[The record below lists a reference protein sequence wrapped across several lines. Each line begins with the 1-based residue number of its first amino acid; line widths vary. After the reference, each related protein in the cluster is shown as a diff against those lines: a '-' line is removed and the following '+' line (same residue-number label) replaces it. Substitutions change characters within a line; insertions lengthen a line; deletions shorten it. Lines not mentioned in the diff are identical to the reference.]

1 MFRGRV
7 RHIHFIGIGGIGMS
21 GIAEVLLSLGYR
33 VSGSDAKTS
42 DSTRRLEGLGARCFI
57 GHRPEHI
64 DGADV
69 VVYSSAVTPDNAE
82 IVEARA
88 RSVPVIRRAEMLA
101 ELMRL
106 KQGIAIAGSHGK
118 TTTTSLVA
126 TVLQHAGLDPT
137 VVIGGKLNALGTNA
151 RAGAGELLVA
161 EADESDGSFLKLS
174 PVIAVVT
181 NIDPEHLDHYK
192 THSAIQD
199 AFVDFVERV
208 PFYGLAVLC
217 LDHPHV
223 QEIIPRIDRRIV
235 TYGTSA
241 QADYR
246 AVAIALKGPVTE
258 FDLVRRGERVGRF
271 AVRLTGR
278 HNALNTLA
286 VIAIA
291 DELGVPIESTREALA
306 SFEGVQR
313 RFTIV
318 DEVDGITLVDDYGHH
333 PAEIEA
339 TLEAAYAGFGRR
351 LVVAFQPHRYTR
363 TRDLF
368 DAFTRAFNRADVLV
382 MTEVYAA
389 GEPRIEGAT
398 AERLA
403 DAIRKHGH
411 HRVVFEPD
419 KQKLPET
426 LERWLEPGD
435 MVIALGAG
443 DINQSVRS
451 LAERLRSRPRHA
463 PPSRDRP

>member
-1 MFRGRV
+1 
-7 RHIHFIGIGGIGMS
+7 MS
-21 GIAEVLLSLGYR
+21 GIAEVLLSLNYV
-33 VSGSDAKTS
+33 VSGSDAKAS
-42 DSTRRLEGLGARCFI
+42 ESTRRLERLGAKCFV
-57 GHRPEHI
+57 GHTHGNVT
-64 DGADV
+64 GADV
-69 VVYSSAVTPDNAE
+69 VVFSSAVQADNPE
-82 IVEARA
+82 LIEARTLGI
-88 RSVPVIRRAEMLA
+88 PVIRRAEMLA

-126 TVLQHAGLDPT
+126 TVLQHAKLDPT

-151 RAGAGELLVA
+151 RAGQGELLVA

-192 THSAIQD
+192 THEAIKN
-199 AFVDFVERV
+199 AFVDFVEKV

-223 QEIIPRIDRRIV
+223 QGIIPRIDRRVV

-246 AVAIALKGPVTE
+246 ADNIALKGPLTE
-258 FDLVRRGERVGRF
+258 FDLVRRGERMGRF

-278 HNALNTLA
+278 HNVLNTLA

-291 DELGVPIESTREALA
+291 DELEVPIETTHEALA
-306 SFEGVQR
+306 SFAGVQR

-339 TLEAAYAGFGRR
+339 TLEAAYAAFGRR

-389 GEPRIEGAT
+389 GEARIEGASG
-398 AERLA
+398 ERLA

-411 HRVVFEPD
+411 HRVTFEAD
-419 KQKLPET
+419 KSKLPET
-426 LERWLEPGD
+426 LERIVQPGD

-443 DINQSVRS
+443 DVNQSLKG
-451 LAERLRSRPRHA
+451 LAERLRAKTARKN
-463 PPSRDRP
+463 

>member
-1 MFRGRV
+1 
-7 RHIHFIGIGGIGMS
+7 
-21 GIAEVLLSLGYR
+21 
-33 VSGSDAKTS
+33 
-42 DSTRRLEGLGARCFI
+42 
-57 GHRPEHI
+57 
-64 DGADV
+64 
-69 VVYSSAVTPDNAE
+69 
-82 IVEARA
+82 
-88 RSVPVIRRAEMLA
+88 MLA

-126 TVLQHAGLDPT
+126 TVLQHAKLDPT
-137 VVIGGKLNALGTNA
+137 VIIGGKLNALGTNA
-151 RAGAGELLVA
+151 RAGQGELLVA

-192 THSAIQD
+192 THEAIKQ
-199 AFVDFVERV
+199 AFVDFIERI

-223 QEIIPRIDRRIV
+223 QQIIPRIDRRVV

-246 AVAIALKGPVTE
+246 ADNIALKGPMTE
-258 FDLVRRGERVGRF
+258 FDLLRRDEWVGRF

-278 HNALNTLA
+278 HNVLNTLA
-286 VIAIA
+286 AIAVA
-291 DELGVPIESTREALA
+291 DELEIPIECTREALA
-306 SFEGVQR
+306 SFAGVQR
-313 RFTIV
+313 RFTVV
-318 DEVDGITLVDDYGHH
+318 DEIDGVTLVDDYGHH

-339 TLEAAYAGFGRR
+339 TLEAAHAGFGRR

-382 MTEVYAA
+382 LTEVYPA
-389 GEPRIEGAT
+389 GEARIEGASG
-398 AERLA
+398 ERLA

-411 HRVVFEPD
+411 HRVTFEAD
-419 KQKLPET
+419 KTKLPEI
-426 LERWLEPGD
+426 LERLVKPGD

-443 DINQSVRS
+443 DINQCLKG
-451 LAERLRSRPRHA
+451 LAERLRARSKSKHGEVPPR
-463 PPSRDRP
+463 

>member
-7 RHIHFIGIGGIGMS
+7 RHIHFVGIGGIGMS
-21 GIAEVLLSLGYR
+21 GIAEVLLSLNYV
-33 VSGSDAKTS
+33 VSGSDAKAS
-42 DSTRRLEGLGARCFI
+42 ESTRRLERLGAKCFV
-57 GHRPEHI
+57 GHTHGNVT
-64 DGADV
+64 GADV
-69 VVYSSAVTPDNAE
+69 VVFSSAVQADNPE
-82 IVEARA
+82 LIEARTLGI
-88 RSVPVIRRAEMLA
+88 PVIRRAEMLA

-126 TVLQHAGLDPT
+126 TVLQHAKLDPT

-151 RAGAGELLVA
+151 RAGQGELLVA

-192 THSAIQD
+192 THEAIKN
-199 AFVDFVERV
+199 AFVDFVEKV

-223 QEIIPRIDRRIV
+223 QGIIPRIDRRVV

-246 AVAIALKGPVTE
+246 ADNIALKGPLTE
-258 FDLVRRGERVGRF
+258 FDLVRRGERMGRF

-278 HNALNTLA
+278 HNVLNTLA

-291 DELGVPIESTREALA
+291 DELEVPIETTHEALA
-306 SFEGVQR
+306 SFAGVQR

-339 TLEAAYAGFGRR
+339 TLEAAYAAFGRR

-389 GEPRIEGAT
+389 GEARIEGASG
-398 AERLA
+398 ERLA

-411 HRVVFEPD
+411 HRVTFEAD
-419 KQKLPET
+419 KSKLPET
-426 LERWLEPGD
+426 LERIVQPGD

-443 DINQSVRS
+443 DVNQSLKG
-451 LAERLRSRPRHA
+451 LAERLRAKTARKN
-463 PPSRDRP
+463 